1 MKTMTNQ
8 EVRKLAAE
16 ELDAVAGGMKA
27 VFQYGGFRAEISADA
42 GGYKV
47 CTSNSNTCSVVATTA
62 IQL

>member
-27 VFQYGGFRAEISADA
+27 VFQYGGFKATITADS
-42 GGYKV
+42 GGYTV
-47 CTSNSNTCSVVATTA
+47 CTSNGGCKVVSTVP